1 MGETMFSF
9 LSQFFLGEP
18 PQPRD
23 FDIGAIYHSPNLHAF
38 FMFGLILLCMC
49 LVPLVMTLWK
59 AHRQVWATALGL
71 VAVVGVVLAT
81 GGVYASGYSEAK
93 YPNLQGAPGKKTA
106 AAGST
111 TSRTFD

>member
-1 MGETMFSF
+1 MFSI

-23 FDIGAIYHSPNLHAF
+23 FDMGVIYHSPNLHAF
-38 FMFGLILLCMC
+38 FMFSIILLCMC
-49 LVPLVMTLWK
+49 LAPAVLTLWK
-59 AHRQVWATALGL
+59 SHRQAWATGL
-71 VAVVGVVLAT
+71 RLVVAVGVAIAT

-93 YPNLQGAPGKKTA
+93 YLNLQGAPAKKTA

-111 TSRTFD
+111 TSRAFD